1 HDPGAGVLEQGVDVE
16 RPGGGEVL
24 TDRVGRL
31 RVRSTGRRLRTTAH
45 DIPCFRYVRLT
56 TGTGTGVGT
65 GSGSGTGTGA
75 GAGSGAATAGSVRR
89 VPRAEEAGPGPPPPG
104 IPAQVVPAYPT
115 AALMTRPARA
125 DSGPVGTGRPG
136 PCPPRTAGVRAG
148 AGRGRPGRRAVPSP
162 ARTARRTPPPGRAGG
177 PPAARRAHRAAPRR
191 GRRTTVTAQGKNA
204 GPSPRVPGPPPP
216 APSAGPCSR

>member
-1 HDPGAGVLEQGVDVE
+1 PGRVDREDHDLAPPLRRAQAECRGRGGLADPARAAADHDPGAGVLEQGVDVE

-24 TDRVGRL
+24 PDRVGRL
-31 RVRSTGRRLRTTAH
+31 RVRATGRRLRTTAH

-136 PCPPRTAGVRAG
+136 PCPPRT
-148 AGRGRPGRRAVPSP
+148 
-162 ARTARRTPPPGRAGG
+162 
-177 PPAARRAHRAAPRR
+177 
-191 GRRTTVTAQGKNA
+191 
-204 GPSPRVPGPPPP
+204 
-216 APSAGPCSR
+216 